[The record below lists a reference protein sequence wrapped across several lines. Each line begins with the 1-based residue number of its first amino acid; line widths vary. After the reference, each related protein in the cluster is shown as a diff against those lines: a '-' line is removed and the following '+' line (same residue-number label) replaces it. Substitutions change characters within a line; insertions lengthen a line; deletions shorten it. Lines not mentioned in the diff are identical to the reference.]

1 MRFFVAENHQNFYHK
16 RRIYFVQILFLQ
28 VEEVVEL
35 LNLVKSSFEFLIF
48 ASSEGAFGFEEEKVL
63 WYIVWN
69 SSDFRY
75 LFDLLMNILLCLN
88 SLSE

>member
-28 VEEVVEL
+28 AEDEVVEV

-48 ASSEGAFGFEEEKVL
+48 ASSEGALGFEEL
-63 WYIVWN
+63 
-69 SSDFRY
+69 FRCHIS
-75 LFDLLMNILLCLN
+75 F
-88 SLSE
+88 